1 MLRLILG
8 CFCLISASIAP
19 VLAGTDAEV
28 KPVNL
33 GTAHEAL
40 YGLCL
45 RDSRAVAVGQ
55 HGLVLESTDS
65 GDTWTELDR
74 FTEVALLD
82 VDCGAIT
89 ELYVGQGGELYR
101 RHGGQLEALESG
113 TDARLM
119 SVSQSSDGN
128 VAVAVGAFGAILISA
143 DFGKTWRLSTL
154 DWFAVLD
161 DYVEPHL
168 YDVHVA
174 DDGQITVIG
183 EFALVIQSRDGGVT
197 WQKRHQG
204 ESSLFGLYIDTTGTG
219 YAVGQEG
226 AFLTTADAGE
236 TWAPVATPTNDIL
249 LSVSRSSD
257 GDIVSS
263 GIRKFIVS
271 RDQGATW
278 IEYDSP
284 ALTMGWYQGLELL
297 SPVETANQAVLL
309 AGHQASILKIELK

>member
-1 MLRLILG
+1 MLRPIFG
-8 CFCLISASIAP
+8 CICLISVSIAP

-28 KPVNL
+28 KAVNL

-55 HGLVLESTDS
+55 HGLVLESNDS

-74 FTEVALLD
+74 FTDAALLD
-82 VDCGAIT
+82 VDCGGTA

-101 RHGGQLEALESG
+101 RQDGDFEAVESG

-119 SVSQSSDGN
+119 SVAQSTDGS
-128 VAVAVGAFGAILISA
+128 VAVAVGAFGAILTSA
-143 DFGKTWRLSTL
+143 DFGKTWRRSTL

-226 AFLTTADAGE
+226 AFLTSADAGE
-236 TWAPVATPTNDIL
+236 TWAAGATPTNDIL
-249 LSVSRSSD
+249 LSVRRSSD

-297 SPVETANQAVLL
+297 SSGETANQAVLL

>member
-1 MLRLILG
+1 MLRLIFG
-8 CFCLISASIAP
+8 CLWLTFASSAP
-19 VLAGTDAEV
+19 VLAGADAGV
-28 KPVNL
+28 KVVNL

-45 RDSRAVAVGQ
+45 SDSRAVAVGQ
-55 HGLVLESTDS
+55 HGLVLESSDS

-74 FTEVALLD
+74 FTACVTGCRLQWD
-82 VDCGAIT
+82 
-89 ELYVGQGGELYR
+89 R
-101 RHGGQLEALESG
+101 RAVCRSGWRVISPPDGDFEAVESG

-119 SVSQSSDGN
+119 SVAQSPDGS
-128 VAVAVGAFGAILISA
+128 VAVAVGAFGAILVSA
-143 DFGKTWRLSTL
+143 DFGKTWQLSIL

-168 YDVHVA
+168 YDVHIA
-174 DDGQITVIG
+174 DDGQITIIG

-204 ESSLFGLYIDTTGTG
+204 ESSLFGLYIDSSGTG

-226 AFLTTADAGE
+226 ALLTTADAGE
-236 TWAPVATPTNDIL
+236 VWTPVATPTNDIL
-249 LSVSRSSD
+249 LSVSRTAD

-271 RDQGATW
+271 RDLGATW
-278 IEYDSP
+278 TEYSSP
-284 ALTMGWYQGLELL
+284 ALTTGWYQGLELL
-297 SPVETANQAVLL
+297 SAGETANPAVLL
-309 AGHQASILKIELK
+309 AGHRASILKFELK

>member
-1 MLRLILG
+1 MLRLIFG
-8 CFCLISASIAP
+8 CLWLTFASSAP
-19 VLAGTDAEV
+19 VLAGADAGV
-28 KPVNL
+28 KVVNL

-55 HGLVLESTDS
+55 HGLVLESSDS

-74 FTEVALLD
+74 FTDVALLD
-82 VDCGAIT
+82 VDCSGTA

-101 RHGGQLEALESG
+101 RQNGDFEAVESG

-119 SVSQSSDGN
+119 SVAQSPDGS
-128 VAVAVGAFGAILISA
+128 VAVAVGAFGAILVSA
-143 DFGKTWRLSTL
+143 DFGKTWQPSIL

-168 YDVHVA
+168 YDVHIA
-174 DDGQITVIG
+174 DDGQITIIG

-204 ESSLFGLYIDTTGTG
+204 ESSLFGLYIDSSGTG

-226 AFLTTADAGE
+226 ALLTTADAGE
-236 TWAPVATPTNDIL
+236 VWTPVATPTNDIL
-249 LSVSRSSD
+249 LSVSRTAD

-271 RDQGATW
+271 RDLGATW
-278 IEYDSP
+278 TEYSSP
-284 ALTMGWYQGLELL
+284 ALTTGWYQGLELL
-297 SPVETANQAVLL
+297 SAGETANPAVLL
-309 AGHQASILKIELK
+309 AGHRASILKFELK